1 MIGNKLS
8 TCRFG
13 PATSAAVASS
23 PPVTGEGDNTA
34 SRLGRTPVTTGPRLT
49 SRVSQVGLS
58 MVLAHLLFRAWA
70 SLNSWFYLDD
80 YKLLFDARSSEFGSD
95 YLLLPYNSN
104 LMPGGRVL
112 AWVVAE
118 SGPIDWL
125 VASGLILL
133 LQAVAAVAAWWAFLT
148 VFGDRWGSL
157 VPLALYLT
165 SAMAL
170 PVMMWWT
177 AGVNQ
182 VPLQGAF
189 FLALGCWVRYL
200 RTPRIGWLALAGLA
214 VAYGLFFYVKAIL
227 ILPVLAF
234 LALAYFARGGPV
246 ARVRSVVRD
255 YWTAALAG
263 LVLGGAYAA
272 YYVTHVT
279 TPFTETTPGIVARI
293 AGTMILRAFGTAVVG
308 GPWAWKSPAAPNS
321 FADPP
326 LWATVLAWLVI
337 AAVLVVGFLTR
348 RRTLRAVVLLL
359 GFLAACLALL
369 VNSRGPV
376 FGSIIGL
383 EYRYLTDAACV
394 AALVVGLIYLDIPGA
409 KESTE
414 PRSRPLVR
422 LPAAVHSRFL
432 PIGLVAV
439 VAIGGMV
446 SSYRYVDVWHT
457 RNASDAYLHALIA
470 DLDRL
475 GNVDLT
481 EQEVPDAVYA
491 QIFAP
496 DNRLSRLTLLLDRKV
511 TYPEASDLLAMVDDD
526 GHVHRAEIG
535 PGTRSVPGPV
545 EDCGWRIDRPAG
557 ASIPLQGRAFEF
569 AWWLKI
575 SYLSSTS
582 TPVTVAAGRS
592 SIDTSLR
599 AGLNDLYVRVEGA
612 FTTVQISDLDPGVTL
627 CVDEILVG
635 PPELGAP
642 L

>member
-1 MIGNKLS
+1 
-8 TCRFG
+8 
-13 PATSAAVASS
+13 
-23 PPVTGEGDNTA
+23 
-34 SRLGRTPVTTGPRLT
+34 
-49 SRVSQVGLS
+49 VGLA
-58 MVLAHLLFRAWA
+58 MVAAHLLFRAWA

-80 YKLLFDARSSEFGSD
+80 YKLLFDARTSEFGRD

-112 AWVVAE
+112 AWLVAE
-118 SGPIDWL
+118 SGPVDWL
-125 VASGLILL
+125 VASGLILF
-133 LQAVAAVAAWWAFLT
+133 LQAVAALGAWWAFLT
-148 VFGDRWGSL
+148 IFGNRWGSL
-157 VPLALYLT
+157 VPLVLYLT

-189 FLALGCWVRYL
+189 FLALGCWVRFL
-200 RTPRIGWLALAGLA
+200 RNPRVSWLALAVLA

-227 ILPVLAF
+227 ILPVLVF

-246 ARVRSVVRD
+246 ARVLAVVRR
-255 YWTAALAG
+255 YWYAVVAG
-263 LVLGGAYAA
+263 LAVGGGYGA

-279 TPFTETTPGIVARI
+279 APFTETTLPIVLQI
-293 AGTMILRAFGTAVVG
+293 AETMIFRAFGTAVVG
-308 GPWAWKSPAAPNS
+308 GPWSWNDQPAPNS

-326 LWATVLAWLVI
+326 LWATMLAWLVI
-337 AAVLVVGFLTR
+337 ATVLVVGFVTR

-394 AALVVGLIYLDIPGA
+394 AALVVGLIYLEIPGA
-409 KESTE
+409 AESAE
-414 PRSRPLVR
+414 PRSRPLVK
-422 LPAAVHSRFL
+422 LPDALRSRVLPLAV
-432 PIGLVAV
+432 VAV
-439 VAIGGMV
+439 VVAGGMV
-446 SSYRYVDVWHT
+446 SSYRYVHIWHT
-457 RNASDAYLHALIA
+457 QNASDAYLHTLAA

-475 GNVDLT
+475 GNVDLA
-481 EQEVPDAVYA
+481 EQEVPDAVYD

-496 DNRLSRLTLLLDRKV
+496 DNRLSRLTPLLNRKV
-511 TYPEASDLLAMVDDD
+511 SYPETSDQLTMVDGE

-535 PGTRSVPGPV
+535 PGTRSLPGPV
-545 EDCGWRIDRPAG
+545 DDCGWRIDRPAG
-557 ASIPLQGRAFEF
+557 AAVPLQARAFDF

-592 SIDTSLR
+592 TVSTSLR
-599 AGLNDLYVRVEGA
+599 EGLNDLYVRVDGEFDAVRFSG
-612 FTTVQISDLDPGVTL
+612 LDRGVAV
-627 CVDEILVG
+627 CVDAIRVG
-635 PPELGAP
+635 TLELGDP

>member
-1 MIGNKLS
+1 MVVLH
-8 TCRFG
+8 
-13 PATSAAVASS
+13 
-23 PPVTGEGDNTA
+23 
-34 SRLGRTPVTTGPRLT
+34 LG
-49 SRVSQVGLS
+49 
-58 MVLAHLLFRAWA
+58 FRAWA

-80 YKLLFDARSSEFGSD
+80 YKLLFDARTSD
-95 YLLLPYNSN
+95 FDQSYLLLPYNSN

-112 AWVVAE
+112 AWLVSEA
-118 SGPIDWL
+118 GPVDWV

-133 LQAVAAVAAWWAFLT
+133 LQSVAALGAWWAFLT
-148 VFGDRWGSL
+148 IFGDRWGAL
-157 VPLALYLT
+157 APLALYLT

-189 FLALGCWVRYL
+189 FLALGCWVRFL
-200 RTPRIGWLALAGLA
+200 RTPRVGWLTLAVLA

-227 ILPVLAF
+227 ILPVLVF
-234 LALAYFARGGPV
+234 LALAYFADGGPV
-246 ARVRSVVRD
+246 ARVLTVARRYWVAVV
-255 YWTAALAG
+255 AG
-263 LVLGGAYAA
+263 LVVGGSYGA

-279 TPFTETTPGIVARI
+279 APFTETTPGIVVRI

-308 GPWAWKSPAAPNS
+308 GPWSWNSQPAPNS

-326 LWATVLAWLVI
+326 LWAAVLAWLVI
-337 AAVLVVGFLTR
+337 VAVVLVGFATR

-376 FGSIIGL
+376 FGSVIGL

-394 AALVVGLIYLDIPGA
+394 AALVVGLIFLDIPGA
-409 KESTE
+409 AESSE

-422 LPAAVHSRFL
+422 LPAALLSPFVPL
-432 PIGLVAV
+432 ALVAA
-439 VAIGGMV
+439 VAIGGTV
-446 SSYRYVDVWHT
+446 SSFLYVDVWHT
-457 RNASDAYLHALIA
+457 RNASDAYLHTLAA

-496 DNRLSRLTLLLDRKV
+496 DNKLSRLTLLLNRNV
-511 TYPEASDLLAMVDDD
+511 TYPEASGLLAMVDRD
-526 GHVHRAEIG
+526 GHLHRAEIG
-535 PGTRSVPGPV
+535 PGTRSRRGPV
-545 EDCGWRIDRPAG
+545 KDCGWRIDRPAG
-557 ASIPLQGRAFEF
+557 VGIPLQGRAFDF
-569 AWWLKI
+569 VWWLKV
-575 SYLSSTS
+575 SYLSSAS
-582 TPVTVAAGRS
+582 TPVDVTADDSTVR
-592 SIDTSLR
+592 TSLR
-599 AGLNDLYVRVEGA
+599 AGLNDVYVRVEGE
-612 FTTVQISDLDPGVTL
+612 FDTVEISGIDPGVVV
-627 CVDEILVG
+627 CVDTIQVG